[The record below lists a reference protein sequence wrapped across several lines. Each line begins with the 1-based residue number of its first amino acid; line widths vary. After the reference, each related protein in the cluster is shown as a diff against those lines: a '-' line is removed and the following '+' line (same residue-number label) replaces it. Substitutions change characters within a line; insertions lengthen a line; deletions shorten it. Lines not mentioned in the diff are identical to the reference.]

1 MSRARDLADSIN
13 TASNGFPSGYAAS
26 KDGNNDLVIRYN
38 NATDVFRLTDA
49 GAVVAKDEITA
60 FGTP

>member
-1 MSRARDLADSIN
+1 MSRARNVADLIN
-13 TASNGFPSGYAAS
+13 DISGFPSGYVAS

-38 NATDVFRLTDA
+38 DTTDVFRVTDA

>member
-1 MSRARDLADSIN
+1 MSRARTVADLIHNS
-13 TASNGFPSGYAAS
+13 SGFPTGYAAS

-38 NATDVFRLTDA
+38 DTTDVFRLTDA
-49 GAVVAKDEITA
+49 GALVAKDEITA

>member
-13 TASNGFPSGYAAS
+13 NSSGFPSGYVAS

-38 NATDVFRLTDA
+38 DTTDVFRVTDA

>member
-13 TASNGFPSGYAAS
+13 TATSGFPSGYVAS